1 MPCNMPE
8 ARSETLTDLLAS
20 LRKKLERGKRVM
32 RLLPD
37 GGRFMMD
44 RPLPFI
50 CIYRSVG
57 TTDPGIDEL
66 VRAQTAY
73 IRTSGSTADLPALR
87 DLLAT
92 VAAAVTKKSKAFLVV
107 EIWAGDPSINPD
119 TFKALCPA
127 NNLPSTAAIL
137 EEGLNELAI
146 HVQSAKADLIDTDLR
161 HPPGLPPIFGSE
173 ELKKLGIITIGIEVP
188 PLYWSTDGHYSRLA
202 MRSVR
207 TRLTDVIKRTVF
219 DFIRVQTPL
228 VYPHYLT
235 LGRTNITRSALNID
249 HRLARI
255 GASFDVLLNV
265 SPVNTEQAWQTF
277 ESGGGEKPP
286 DFHYRLIPVDPEI
299 AKRQLFQLR
308 IGEVEDNTLEFI
320 FRDKRNE
327 LETQLTL
334 LSDRGTKQFVYSSLR
349 LHGAVEAP
357 LLKKAHQLIE
367 AVANWPEASGEKLDA
382 WGFEALVRE
391 ELHHYAARFP
401 SLKLSVRVRND
412 VDGVLVSKGQ
422 VHIGETFTVAR
433 SRAYALL
440 QHEVGTHVLTFCNG
454 HQQPLKLLSVGLAG
468 YDALQEGLAVLA
480 EYLSGDL
487 GPRRLKL
494 LGARVIAVDAMVKGA
509 SFIDCHRM
517 LMKELGYTSRKAFM
531 IATRVYRGKGL
542 AKDASYLRGLDLLI
556 DHLRK
561 EPSHVDL
568 LYTGKF
574 AVRHIKLME
583 DLHLRGVLREP
594 VLPRFLDQPARE
606 RITAFQNTKGLE
618 PLLQPRT

>member
-1 MPCNMPE
+1 MPE
-8 ARSETLTDLLAS
+8 ARAVILTDLLGS
-20 LRKKLERGKRVM
+20 VRKKLERGKRVM

-50 CIYRSVG
+50 CIYRSHDSS
-57 TTDPGIDEL
+57 DPGIEEL
-66 VRAQTAY
+66 VGAQTAY
-73 IRTSGSTADLPALR
+73 IRTSGSSDHLPALR

-92 VAAAVTKKSKAFLVV
+92 VAAAVTKKSKAFLII
-107 EIWAGDPSINPD
+107 EIWAADRAINAD
-119 TFKALCPA
+119 TFKAMCPA
-127 NNLPSTAAIL
+127 NNLPSTAAVL
-137 EEGLNELAI
+137 EQGLNELAV
-146 HVQSAKADLIDTDLR
+146 HVQGAKAELVDTALR
-161 HPPGLPPIFGSE
+161 HPPGLPPIFRVD
-173 ELKKLGIITIGIEVP
+173 ELKKLGVITIGLEVP
-188 PLYWSTDGHYSRLA
+188 PLYWSADGQYSRLA
-202 MRSVR
+202 MRTIR
-207 TRLTDVIKRTVF
+207 GRLTDVIKRTVF

-228 VYPHYLT
+228 DFPHYLT

-265 SPVNTEQAWQTF
+265 SPVNTEQAWQAF
-277 ESGGGEKPP
+277 ENGGGEKPP

-334 LSDRGTKQFVYSSLR
+334 LTDRGTKQFVYSSLR

-357 LLKKAHQLIE
+357 LLKKAHQVIE
-367 AVANWPEASGEKLDA
+367 AVANWPEASGERLDA

-391 ELHHYAARFP
+391 ELDHYHAHFAH
-401 SLKLSVRVRND
+401 LKLTARVRND

-440 QHEVGTHVLTFCNG
+440 QHEVGTHLLTFCNG

-480 EYLSGDL
+480 EHLSGDL

-494 LGARVIAVDAMVKGA
+494 LAARVIAVDAMVKGA
-509 SFIDCHRM
+509 SFIECHRL

-531 IATRVYRGKGL
+531 ITTRVYRGKGF
-542 AKDASYLRGLDLLI
+542 AKDASYLRGLDMLI
-556 DHLRK
+556 EHLRK
-561 EPSHVDL
+561 TPSHVDL
-568 LYTGKF
+568 LFMGKF
-574 AVRHIKLME
+574 AVRHIQLME
-583 DLHLRGVLREP
+583 DLQLRGVLHPP
-594 VLPRFLDQPARE
+594 VLPRFLDQQARQ
-606 RITAFQNTKGLE
+606 RIAAFQNTKGLE
-618 PLLQPRT
+618 PILRPRT